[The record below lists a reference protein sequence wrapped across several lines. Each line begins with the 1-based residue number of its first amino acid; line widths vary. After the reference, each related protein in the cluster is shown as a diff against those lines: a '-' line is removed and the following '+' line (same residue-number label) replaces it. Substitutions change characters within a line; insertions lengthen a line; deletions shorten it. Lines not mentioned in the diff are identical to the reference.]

1 MKKLSRDSW
10 LAIGLFITL
19 TFVTLIAGIYQVKAQ
34 QTAPPLASF
43 SSSPDGAKALWL
55 WLDEL
60 GYPVSDEVGKEFRP
74 SKDISLL
81 LILEPLTEITAAEWQ
96 TIDAWVEDGGT
107 LVLVGDYWPTSRALR
122 HYDFALGVPSF
133 HRTYSELEVTPLT
146 AQTPLLASPPL
157 TLPVRAKLQAHLSY
171 YPEDK
176 THVRDFV
183 AHLTD
188 DDGLVM
194 VSFEE
199 GDGRVILCTAPFVF
213 SNAGLK
219 EEGNPALV
227 LNVVLATNRT
237 GVILFDEWHH
247 GLQPT
252 SSQVVGPADWLR
264 YTPAGRSLLYVALVT
279 FVALVL
285 HGRHFGRPVPLPK
298 AVARRAPLEY
308 ITAIANLK
316 RQAGHRTA
324 VMRYYRHQLK
334 RKLGKRYRLDSTLP
348 DDEYV
353 AQLAELSPNLDA
365 QALRSLLARLRSPL
379 SESEMIQVAA
389 QVAEWLEG
397 VT

>member
-10 LAIGLFITL
+10 LAIGLL
-19 TFVTLIAGIYQVKAQ
+19 VVLASVTVLAGISQAKEQ
-34 QTAPPLASF
+34 KRAPPLASF
-43 SSSPDGAKALWL
+43 SSSPNGAKALWL

-60 GYPVSDEVGKEFRP
+60 GYSVSNEVDTEFRP
-74 SKDISLL
+74 SKDISVLL
-81 LILEPLTEITAAEWQ
+81 VLEPLIEISTAEWQ

-122 HYDFALGVPSF
+122 HYDFALGIPSF

-157 TLPVRAKLQAHLSY
+157 TFPVRAKLQAHLSY
-171 YPEDK
+171 HPEDK
-176 THVRDFV
+176 TQVRDFV

-188 DDGLVM
+188 NDGLVM

-227 LNVVLATNRT
+227 LNVVLATNRE

-247 GLQPT
+247 GLQPK

-298 AVARRAPLEY
+298 EIARRAPLEY

-324 VMRYYRHQLK
+324 VMRYYHHQLK
-334 RKLGKRYRLDSTLP
+334 RKLGKRYRLDPTLP
-348 DDEYV
+348 DDEYM
-353 AQLAELSPNLDA
+353 ARLAELNPVLDA
-365 QALRSLLARLRSPL
+365 DALRSLLRRLRQDEV
-379 SESEMIQVAA
+379 SESGMVQLATE
-389 QVAEWLEG
+389 VAEWLKES
-397 VT
+397 